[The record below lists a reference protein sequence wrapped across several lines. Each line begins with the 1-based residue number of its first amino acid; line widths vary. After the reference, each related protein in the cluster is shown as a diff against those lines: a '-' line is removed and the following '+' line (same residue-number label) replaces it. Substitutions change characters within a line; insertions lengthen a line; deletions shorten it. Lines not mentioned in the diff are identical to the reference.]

1 MLMPEVHIREI
12 CMGEAV
18 VPEFST
24 SPVSCDYTWKRVSPR
39 CRAQNTP
46 RDCCSPSAVQ
56 NCAGFSPA
64 ITWHPRS
71 PSWHRHLRQRR
82 SKARQLLR
90 LGGILSWKQR
100 LLLANHHATPLGQ
113 RIRLLPYHMGR
124 GRKNNNTDRPWR
136 QSQDGG
142 YYGSYGGTDFKL
154 WKGAYQASP
163 RGPKPSKPQTPA
175 FPPYDAS
182 WQNSAALMEVQPAPK
197 PPPSGGGIVYDVQHA
212 INAARKLEQRLQKA
226 RSELLQRGRAWDS
239 WVLNMRTA
247 YAKEQERH
255 ASVQRRLNS
264 EIAEMEASVKE
275 AYMKVQF
282 AALHQSGSASSSQVP
297 QPLEWESA
305 MDIDSN
311 LSHEQMQAEMH
322 RMIHQAATMDGSST
336 PTRGTGVPPRTPVRV
351 APGDPSGS
359 LASDVPID
367 PYPTP
372 PGFGATPGAQ
382 ASLDIRTPAPP
393 GLETTSAHGPTLAE
407 KLSDKRRSHRSALA
421 PFGIRPRGSSNEA
434 EDANQVFPGVGTT
447 LLDDDNEELSAV
459 SPGLGRMDG

>member
-1 MLMPEVHIREI
+1 MWQLARRWQALAKRPLRHSRSSSTTRLSSHRSEPGEMP
-12 CMGEAV
+12 
-18 VPEFST
+18 
-24 SPVSCDYTWKRVSPR
+24 
-39 CRAQNTP
+39 
-46 RDCCSPSAVQ
+46 
-56 NCAGFSPA
+56 
-64 ITWHPRS
+64 
-71 PSWHRHLRQRR
+71 
-82 SKARQLLR
+82 
-90 LGGILSWKQR
+90 
-100 LLLANHHATPLGQ
+100 
-113 RIRLLPYHMGR
+113 
-124 GRKNNNTDRPWR
+124 
-136 QSQDGG
+136 
-142 YYGSYGGTDFKL
+142 GSERT
-154 WKGAYQASP
+154 A
-163 RGPKPSKPQTPA
+163 
-175 FPPYDAS
+175 
-182 WQNSAALMEVQPAPK
+182 SAARSSGSRRLKSTKESSQQVPAA
-197 PPPSGGGIVYDVQHA
+197 PPPSSQASGRAPPADPDALERPTSGA
-212 INAARKLEQRLQKA
+212 SEAASRASRGSRASRRSQAASSAGLSSIGELPRHRSWQVPTKSVLGPKDEASGYSDASRKLEQRLQKA

>member
-1 MLMPEVHIREI
+1 
-12 CMGEAV
+12 
-18 VPEFST
+18 
-24 SPVSCDYTWKRVSPR
+24 
-39 CRAQNTP
+39 
-46 RDCCSPSAVQ
+46 
-56 NCAGFSPA
+56 
-64 ITWHPRS
+64 
-71 PSWHRHLRQRR
+71 
-82 SKARQLLR
+82 
-90 LGGILSWKQR
+90 
-100 LLLANHHATPLGQ
+100 
-113 RIRLLPYHMGR
+113 MGR

-136 QSQDGG
+136 QPQDGG
-142 YYGSYGGTDFKL
+142 YYGSYGGADFKL

-163 RGPKPSKPQTPA
+163 RDPKPSKPQTPA

-182 WQNSAALMEVQPAPK
+182 WQTSAALMEVQPAPK
-197 PPPSGGGIVYDVQHA
+197 PPSSGGGLVYDVQHA

-239 WVLNMRTA
+239 WVMNMRTA

-255 ASVQRRLNS
+255 VSAQRRLNS

-282 AALHQSGSASSSQVP
+282 VALHQSGTASSSQVP

-322 RMIHQAATMDGSST
+322 RMIQQAATMDGSST

-351 APGDPSGS
+351 APGDPSGF
-359 LASDVPID
+359 LAPDVPID

-393 GLETTSAHGPTLAE
+393 GLDATSAHGPTLAE
-407 KLSDKRRSHRSALA
+407 KLSDKRRFA
-421 PFGIRPRGSSNEA
+421 PF
-434 EDANQVFPGVGTT
+434 
-447 LLDDDNEELSAV
+447 
-459 SPGLGRMDG
+459 SPGSFWNPPPWAQQGGGGCQSCVPGSRSEPARRRQRGALSYISWLGSNGRMNTGSARQLPLLQWHGSLDMDRLVGQDCQGLAFLMGDPVQAPVRSMSG